1 MGEAEEIT
9 GLEQGSEEWLRWRD
23 QGVGSSDATA
33 LMGYF
38 GGVKKKDKER
48 AAGGLK
54 PNARMARGTALE
66 PFARV
71 LFIELSGIWIRPACF
86 QHSKYPFMRA
96 SLDGISEDRKIVVEI
111 KSPSWKVHEEAL
123 GGSVVNYYRP
133 QCQHQL
139 FVTGLR
145 SMIFF
150 SYFPDAEAEHDRYA
164 FVRVNR
170 DEAMQAELLAR
181 AERWMEERN
190 KSSGGAA

>member
-1 MGEAEEIT
+1 MSDSEEVL

-38 GGVKKKDKER
+38 GGIKKKDKER

-71 LFIELSGIWIRPACF
+71 LFIELTGVWVRPGCF
-86 QHSKYPFMRA
+86 QHSKYSFMRA
-96 SLDGISEDRKIVVEI
+96 SLDGISEDRRVMVEI

-123 GGSVVNYYRP
+123 NGSVVSYYRP

-139 FVTGLR
+139 FVTGLQ

-150 SYFPDAEAEHDRYA
+150 TYFPDHEREDMRYA
-164 FVRVNR
+164 FVRVDR
-170 DEAMQAELLAR
+170 DAAMQAELLAR
-181 AERWMEERN
+181 AERWMQER
-190 KSSGGAA
+190 KSPDGAA

>member
-1 MGEAEEIT
+1 MSDSEEVL

-38 GGVKKKDKER
+38 GGIKKKDKER

-66 PFARV
+66 PCARV
-71 LFIELSGIWIRPACF
+71 LFIELTGVWVRPGCF
-86 QHSKYPFMRA
+86 QHSKYSFMRA
-96 SLDGISEDRKIVVEI
+96 SLDGISEDRRVMVEI

-123 GGSVVNYYRP
+123 NGSVVSYYRP

-139 FVTGLR
+139 FVTGLQ

-150 SYFPDAEAEHDRYA
+150 TYFPDHEREDMRYA

-170 DEAMQAELLAR
+170 DEVMQAELLAR
-181 AERWMEERN
+181 AERWMQER
-190 KSSGGAA
+190 KSPDGAA